1 MVLAELSL
9 YPLGKGE
16 SVGDYVARCLKIVE
30 QSGMDYQ
37 CHAMGTTVE
46 GDLDGVMGVVKR
58 CLEDLATDCARVECL
73 VKIDYRKGYSGEL
86 TSRVARVEERVGHA
100 LKK

>member
-1 MVLAELSL
+1 MVLAEMSL

-16 SVGDYVARCLKIVE
+16 SVGGYVARCVRIVE
-30 QSGMDYQ
+30 QSGMEYQ

-58 CLEDLATDCARVECL
+58 CLEELTADCDRVECL
-73 VKIDYRKGYSGEL
+73 VKIDYRKGFSGEL
-86 TSRVARVEERVGHA
+86 TSRVARVEKRVGHS